1 MQNILEKNTPL
12 KRSCDIR
19 MLEEAKLRDFLFVA
33 LAYSNKGKTMNDKYL
48 QPSQRKEVKRAVE
61 PVPDLWCL

>member
-1 MQNILEKNTPL
+1 MLEK
-12 KRSCDIR
+12 
-19 MLEEAKLRDFLFVA
+19 AKLQNFLSVT

-61 PVPDLWCL
+61 PGPESVVSMEITSEGRK